1 MTSHRVV
8 LYRICTETEAETGG
22 GNEIYAREYRN
33 ERKETKSRRGG
44 VVRRTK
50 WEPTVLLIKLKSKY
64 GGWRMMFVEEE
75 RMSVD
80 DKMCSCT

>member
-50 WEPTVLLIKLKSKY
+50 WEPTVLLIKLKSKR
-64 GGWRMMFVEEE
+64 RMEFAEEE

>member
-8 LYRICTETEAETGG
+8 LCGICTETEAETGG

-33 ERKETKSRRGG
+33 ERKETKSRRCG
-44 VVRRTK
+44 VVHRAQ
-50 WEPTVLLIKLKSKY
+50 WELTVLLMKVKSKR
-64 GGWRMMFVEEE
+64 RMEFAEEE